1 MAEAHSRALWKL
13 REALLSW
20 NEAER
25 ARMGSIFEE
34 RMGSIFE
41 VNRPLRDLLPDLAE
55 PKSDLG
61 AARLLDALGYAG
73 ESDDAPDH

>member
-25 ARMGSIFEE
+25 A